1 MSAELL
7 AELWFTIM
15 GTDASSED
23 ELADSD
29 GQPGYE
35 KDSVQREEDCALV
48 RSILASGTDG
58 IHANLRGAHGAT
70 LLYFAL
76 QYDHRHPGQM
86 MNVVVEAGADVNMPM
101 HAVGGEFPL
110 DSEWL
115 EEDGPHAGLNAAK
128 RAYLVSRGA
137 RHSPSFT
144 ANREADAAMARA
156 ASDTAAAQAQAEAQ
170 ALEGRLAEARRTEAE
185 RLVPC
190 WDGACPDDEIV
201 VTHAPACCHA
211 MLAFKGRIE
220 PAAIAGEDL
229 SELFDMAVQ
238 LFDLPREQFATK
250 LILKGKTLK
259 PTDATSVLASASGGP
274 SKVMVVASVITDVA
288 GLKSSAPDSSVPS
301 FAAEHGSRKGG
312 IPVSKGVRQ
321 ASLRKKR

>member
-1 MSAELL
+1 
-7 AELWFTIM
+7 
-15 GTDASSED
+15 
-23 ELADSD
+23 
-29 GQPGYE
+29 
-35 KDSVQREEDCALV
+35 
-48 RSILASGTDG
+48 
-58 IHANLRGAHGAT
+58 
-70 LLYFAL
+70 
-76 QYDHRHPGQM
+76 
-86 MNVVVEAGADVNMPM
+86 
-101 HAVGGEFPL
+101 
-110 DSEWL
+110 
-115 EEDGPHAGLNAAK
+115 
-128 RAYLVSRGA
+128 
-137 RHSPSFT
+137 
-144 ANREADAAMARA
+144 
-156 ASDTAAAQAQAEAQ
+156 
-170 ALEGRLAEARRTEAE
+170 
-185 RLVPC
+185 
-190 WDGACPDDEIV
+190 
-201 VTHAPACCHA
+201 